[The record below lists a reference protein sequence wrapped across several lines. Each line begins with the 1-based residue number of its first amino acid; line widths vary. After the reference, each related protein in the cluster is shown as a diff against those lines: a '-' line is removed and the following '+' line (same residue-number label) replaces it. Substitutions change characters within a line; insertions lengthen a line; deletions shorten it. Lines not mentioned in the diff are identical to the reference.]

1 MNLIKKII
9 KKINF
14 SYLRYIKRD
23 PFLLEV
29 ERWFKAKGDETLRLN
44 YPLTAESIVF
54 DIGGYH
60 GDFAADIFDRY
71 GCTLYIFE
79 PVPEFYQHCLNRF
92 KGNDK
97 IICFNYGLAS
107 NNCWLDIGLAD
118 NASSFDSPFAQK
130 NKQKVELR
138 SITELI
144 SGLGIKNI
152 DLFKINIEGGE
163 FDVIPEIIKSGDIKN
178 IKYLQIQFHNFVNL
192 ADEQRTKI
200 RAHLGL
206 THSEMWNYVFVW
218 ESWKLKDDKR

>member
-1 MNLIKKII
+1 MNLIQKII
-9 KKINF
+9 KKIHL
-14 SYLRYIKRD
+14 SYLRYIKRE

-29 ERWFKAKGDETLRLN
+29 ERWFKIKGDETLRLD

-60 GDFAADIFDRY
+60 GDFAADIFNLY
-71 GCTLYIFE
+71 GCTVYIFE

-107 NNCWLDIGLAD
+107 YNCWLDIGLAE
-118 NASSFDSPFAQK
+118 NASSFDSPFAQE

-138 SITELI
+138 SVSELI
-144 SGLGIKNI
+144 NELNIKKI

-178 IKYLQIQFHNFVNL
+178 IKYLQIQFHNFVTNAHHIRDEIRLKL
-192 ADEQRTKI
+192 AE
-200 RAHLGL
+200 
-206 THSEMWNYVFVW
+206 THIEMWNYNFVW
-218 ESWKLKDDKR
+218 ESWKLEVD